1 MTKFFFKFKKAY
13 FIFAG
18 QKKFFQKIS
27 QSQITSQG
35 FLAPCRNS
43 EISNDPIP
51 RKQLKKQDG
60 RMDRPYFIGPFQA
73 FLGVQQVQL

>member
-51 RKQLKKQDG
+51 RK
-60 RMDRPYFIGPFQA
+60 
-73 FLGVQQVQL
+73 